1 VVLRKIMEMFG
12 KKDVKA
18 DTANTVAQSSAGAK
32 GLSDI
37 EHFVDYVVRL
47 LVDKPEAVQT
57 GIEKDEK
64 GFTIIR
70 ISCDKSDIGKII
82 GKNGKTI
89 MSIRTLASNASMRS
103 GVKLSVEIVE

>member
-1 VVLRKIMEMFG
+1 MEMFG
-12 KKDVKA
+12 KKNVKA
-18 DTANTVAQSSAGAK
+18 GTANTIAQSPTETK

-47 LVDKPEAVQT
+47 LVDNPEVVKT

-64 GFTIIR
+64 GFTTIR

-89 MSIRTLASNASMRS
+89 TSIRTLANNAGMRF
-103 GVKLSVEIVE
+103 GVKLSVEITE